1 MSFEVAAS
9 LHMGLRLGV
18 HDLLNAF
25 PPATCLSV
33 YTSGVWLYE
42 ESVLRK
48 KLVNKKP
55 QGHQNCDG
63 NGGLSGYWFMVR
75 RDGVRSLDN
84 MISLGSPL
92 AIDKCTAVLYSLF

>member
-1 MSFEVAAS
+1 MSCEVAAS
-9 LHMGLRLGV
+9 LHMGLLV

-25 PPATCLSV
+25 PPPAALSLCV
-33 YTSGVWLYE
+33 YVWLYE

-63 NGGLSGYWFMVR
+63 NGGHGDWFMVR

-84 MISLGSPL
+84 MISLGSPI
-92 AIDKCTAVLYSLF
+92 AIDK